1 MPGLTPTI
9 SASVTRASLSL
20 ADLNLSDH
28 TNYFVS
34 GEIFGATVQWRR
46 STVKSPYVE
55 SEFTVNRVRGIVE
68 DRFAVNVLAADQVT
82 MATNIAAV
90 VAAFSQDYF
99 NLTVQLDSQP
109 YTYACEAS
117 DYTMDWQ
124 IGRMHSLQTEI
135 KFSLRRSPVP
145 INGPI

>member
-1 MPGLTPTI
+1 MPGFTPVV
-9 SASVTRASLSL
+9 SASVTRAQLSL

-28 TNYFVS
+28 TNFYVS
-34 GEIFGATVQWRR
+34 GDIFGGTVTWRR
-46 STVKSPYVE
+46 TTVKSPYVE
-55 SEFTVNRVRGIVE
+55 SEFTTNRVRGIVE
-68 DRFAVNVLAADQVT
+68 DKFGVNVIGTDQVT
-82 MATNIAAV
+82 MANNIAV
-90 VAAFSQDYF
+90 LIAAFSQDTF

-117 DYTMDWQ
+117 DYTMDWS

-135 KFSLRRSPVP
+135 KFQLRRSPVP